1 MMLMNK
7 ENLIGKRK
15 RTIYVSNNNLEI
27 YFEEKNNTL
36 NDIYLKCRKCLDKNK
51 QTYLHIQQEKACLRF
66 SSPFHKLGILLVL
79 MFLLS
84 LGATSSV
91 SNTITASRGRWCQ
104 KVLKEY
110 RTREVTDTRLCSE
123 KYNTSCGFFSFDT
136 CVFTR
141 SKICSRTYNKTFV
154 ISKSVLDCCPGWE
167 KSNNDTCV
175 EMAVK
180 PKTLPSIHE
189 LSVGTF
195 AAICSAGAFIMVIV
209 FFIIKAVWK
218 KKRKE
223 KAAVE
228 NIYLEQLESLNI
240 LRPQQVPLIPPQPM
254 MANPSALFPLK
265 SPVSDKPEP
274 EAAVAETT
282 VVTVPVEENQKEIG
296 MEILKKI
303 PDTEE
308 MAAAAAHA
316 DATPPDATPPESAE
330 NLSVSDPPELKVELF
345 IREEGDVPKMESHT
359 QNQALPENSETE
371 SPELQS
377 DPKA

>member
-1 MMLMNK
+1 MMLTNK
-7 ENLIGKRK
+7 ENLIGKRQK
-15 RTIYVSNNNLEI
+15 RTIYVSNNNLEV
-27 YFEEKNNTL
+27 YFEEEKNNNL
-36 NDIYLKCRKCLDKNK
+36 NDIYLKCRKCLGTKR
-51 QTYLHIQQEKACLRF
+51 QTSLHIQQEKACLRF

-209 FFIIKAVWK
+209 FLIIKAVWK

-228 NIYLEQLESLNI
+228 SIYLEQLESLSI

-274 EAAVAETT
+274 EAAAAAAT
-282 VVTVPVEENQKEIG
+282 VVTVPVEENQKETG

-316 DATPPDATPPESAE
+316 DATPPESAE

-345 IREEGDVPKMESHT
+345 IREEGDVPKESHT
-359 QNQALPENSETE
+359 QNQALPENSENSETE